1 MKPLRKKFLGGLFF
15 CTVLSFTGEG
25 IAKSFYFCLI
35 FCALCYNDIEDAGW
49 PIPFYN
55 DVLSS
60 DLGSTCSTLDRR
72 KEIRMKKAVRRA
84 AASLLST
91 TLFLSVAITPV
102 LAKDRISSDL
112 CPSCMSGA
120 IEEHVTR
127 EYEHDESFP
136 CSHGYKS
143 GMDIYA
149 VYKVREIRK
158 CNNCSHDE
166 SMEYESHELKNCYG
180 YGEKSWQAKIDLK

>member
-1 MKPLRKKFLGGLFF
+1 MTVRFHLFPFRTQKLSSLVPKIVRWKRRVKIGSRRLTWNPWGRNSSGVCFFARYFLSL
-15 CTVLSFTGEG
+15 
-25 IAKSFYFCLI
+25 AKELPKVSIFAWF

-84 AASLLST
+84 TASLLST

-102 LAKDRISSDL
+102 LAKDRISKRFVPKL
-112 CPSCMSGA
+112 
-120 IEEHVTR
+120 HVRCNWRTCDKGIWAWR
-127 EYEHDESFP
+127 EFP
-136 CSHGYKS
+136 
-143 GMDIYA
+143 MLA
-149 VYKVREIRK
+149 WV
-158 CNNCSHDE
+158 
-166 SMEYESHELKNCYG
+166 
-180 YGEKSWQAKIDLK
+180 

>member
-1 MKPLRKKFLGGLFF
+1 MGVCCF
-15 CTVLSFTGEG
+15 CAVFSFTGKE
-25 IAKSFYFCLI
+25 ITKSFYFCLI
-35 FCALCYNDIEDAGW
+35 LFVHYVMMILRMLVDQSHSIMMCYL
-49 PIPFYN
+49 
-55 DVLSS
+55 VTS
-60 DLGSTCSTLDRR
+60 DPLGSTLDRR

-180 YGEKSWQAKIDLK
+180 YGEKS